1 MDISQLIRNLVVG
14 ENAGPRPKFT
24 FKDEEYHKHSNHF
37 NAGRRSSSPRIKQ
50 IIHTSRLTIAD
61 IARIYAQRRLSITKS
76 NKELIAQNQ
85 AINYESKPVID
96 SLAVKINLLKTVYGQ
111 KNSPAYCRVIEECW
125 KLPIAEIRA
134 IYREDRERQAAGNPM
149 TREELDNFSK
159 YYRAHWQGI
168 TVEEYEAQRQEILRN
183 LQGLALSGAEGVAA

>member
-24 FKDEEYHKHSNHF
+24 FAPTGEYRKHSNHL

-50 IIHTSRLTIAD
+50 IIQTSRLTIAD
-61 IARIYAQRRLSITKS
+61 IARIYANNPTNYKNKS
-76 NKELIAQNQ
+76 LISGVNPVNPTNSRNKNVISGVIRIELVKVIASR
-85 AINYESKPVID
+85 E
-96 SLAVKINLLKTVYGQ
+96 
-111 KNSPAYCRVIEECW
+111 NSPAYIRAIEECW

-149 TREELDNFSK
+149 SREELNDFSK
-159 YYRAHWQGI
+159 YYLAHWRGI
-168 TVEEYEAQRQEILRN
+168 TIEELEADKMDILRN
-183 LQGLALSGAEGVAA
+183 LQQGVAA

>member
-24 FKDEEYHKHSNHF
+24 FAPTGEYHKHSNHL

-50 IIHTSRLTIAD
+50 IIQTSRLTIAD
-61 IARIYAQRRLSITKS
+61 IARIYAHNRNINGTNYRAKS
-76 NKELIAQNQ
+76 VISAVEDNGT
-85 AINYESKPVID
+85 NYKSKPVN
-96 SLAVKINLLKTVYGQ
+96 SAVIHKKLIHVIASRE
-111 KNSPAYCRVIEECW
+111 NSPAYVRVIEECW

-149 TREELDNFSK
+149 SREELNDFSK
-159 YYRAHWQGI
+159 YYLAHWKGI
-168 TVEEYEAQRQEILRN
+168 TIEELEAGKMDILRKM
-183 LQGLALSGAEGVAA
+183 QQGVAA

>member
-24 FKDEEYHKHSNHF
+24 FAPTGEYHKHSNHL

-50 IIHTSRLTIAD
+50 IIQTSRLTIAD
-61 IARIYAQRRLSITKS
+61 IARIYAQRRLLITDSNSELVTQTKVTNYKKKS
-76 NKELIAQNQ
+76 VISNLGARVKLCETIA
-85 AINYESKPVID
+85 
-96 SLAVKINLLKTVYGQ
+96 GR
-111 KNSPAYCRVIEECW
+111 KNSPAYIRAIEECW

-149 TREELDNFSK
+149 TREELNDFSK
-159 YYRAHWQGI
+159 YYLAHWKGI
-168 TVEEYEAQRQEILRN
+168 TIEELEAGKMDLLRKM
-183 LQGLALSGAEGVAA
+183 QQGVAA

>member
-24 FKDEEYHKHSNHF
+24 FKDGEYHKHSNHL

-50 IIHTSRLTIAD
+50 IIQTSRLTIAD
-61 IARIYAQRRLSITKS
+61 IARIYANNPANYKNKRIIGGVDSNPANYKEKIVNSGVIRRQLVKVIATK
-76 NKELIAQNQ
+76 
-85 AINYESKPVID
+85 D
-96 SLAVKINLLKTVYGQ
+96 
-111 KNSPAYCRVIEECW
+111 NSPAYIRAIEECW

-149 TREELDNFSK
+149 SREELNDFSK
-159 YYRAHWQGI
+159 YYLAHWRGI
-168 TVEEYEAQRQEILRN
+168 TIEELEADKMDILRN
-183 LQGLALSGAEGVAA
+183 LQQGVAA

>member
-24 FKDEEYHKHSNHF
+24 FAPTGEYHKHSNHL

-50 IIHTSRLTIAD
+50 IIQTSRLTITD
-61 IARIYAQRRLSITKS
+61 VARIYAQRRLLIINS
-76 NKELIAQNQ
+76 NSELVAQKEAT
-85 AINYESKPVID
+85 NYKPKTVI
-96 SLAVKINLLKTVYGQ
+96 SSPAVRVNLLKTLAGR
-111 KNSPAYCRVIEECW
+111 KNSPAYIRAIEECW

-149 TREELDNFSK
+149 TREELNDFSK
-159 YYRAHWQGI
+159 YYHAHWRGI
-168 TVEEYEAQRQEILRN
+168 SVEEFESQRLDALRKM
-183 LQGLALSGAEGVAA
+183 QQGVAA